1 MPKNCSY
8 KFPEGALAR
17 PDYQP
22 GNYLLPDD
30 LETGQ
35 QYLQQRMRRHN
46 RLLHGAGVVCGMS
59 VTAANDPAHPW
70 GVYVCPGYAIGPYG
84 DEIEMVSRE
93 LLDISDFLWMNFTAQ
108 GLPGV
113 AFVAISYTEELIKP
127 VAAPTL
133 NCQCTKTSYIPSR
146 IMDSHKLSVSWAGLD
161 ERPFPFSICNRE
173 LVRCAPCPPSPYLLI
188 ARISLPASVGS
199 SIVAAN
205 IVNL

>member
-1 MPKNCSY
+1 MPNNCSY

-30 LETGQ
+30 LQTGQ
-35 QYLQQRMRRHN
+35 QYLQQRLRRHH
-46 RLLHGAGVVCGMS
+46 RLLHGAGVICGMS
-59 VTAANDPAHPW
+59 VTAAGDPSHPW

-93 LLDISDFLWMNFTAQ
+93 LLDIGDSLWMNFVSE

-113 AFVAISYTEELIKP
+113 AFVGIGYSEELVNPVASPTPDCVCTETSYT
-127 VAAPTL
+127 
-133 NCQCTKTSYIPSR
+133 PSR
-146 IMDSHKLSVSWAGLD
+146 IKDSHKLSVLWAD
-161 ERPFPFSICNRE
+161 YYERRFPFSICSRE
-173 LVRCAPCPPSPYLLI
+173 LVPCAPCPPSPYLLL
-188 ARISLPASVGS
+188 ARINLPASVGS